1 MRKTL
6 LLCLTLAGCTTGP
19 AIAPMPSAPGV
30 YVIERE
36 SPTQYPPPD
45 KLVAQVRAEAS
56 AHCRTQGGE
65 LEVVDAQASKGWN
78 MTGNV
83 PVYKMRFRCTP
94 RAAAQAASATP
105 K

>member
-6 LLCLTLAGCTTGP
+6 LLCLTVAGCTTGP

-45 KLVAQVRAEAS
+45 KLVEQTRAEAA
-56 AHCRTQGGE
+56 AHCAAQGGD
-65 LEVVDAQASKGWN
+65 LDVIDSQGSKGWN

-83 PVYKMRFRCTP
+83 PVFKMRFRCAP
-94 RAAAQAASATP
+94 RPAAQAASATSR
-105 K
+105 